1 MLLCEVVTGLYDFD
15 EGGDVYPCTLSTN
28 TLIGGLHCPSDYLC
42 TRYWIGPHY
51 GIVSFDN
58 IGLAMLTVFTVITMS
73 SWTSVMYYVSPLLFF
88 LPIDAS
94 RFYLYCYNYLL
105 TDYFCQI
112 VEDLTKC
119 RIGHNADYSSVQ

>member
-1 MLLCEVVTGLYDFD
+1 MCEVVTGLYDFN
-15 EGGDVYPCTLSTN
+15 EGGDVYPCTLSSN

-42 TRYWIGPHY
+42 TIYWIGPHY

-88 LPIDAS
+88 LRIDAS
-94 RFYLYCYNYLL
+94 CLHLL
-105 TDYFCQI
+105 SDYFWPDCRRPVLSVGSDTIPIAI
-112 VEDLTKC
+112 V
-119 RIGHNADYSSVQ
+119 SSK